1 MIEVM
6 SLQDLTGDD
15 SGEANQEKGIATSHS
30 EIE

>member
-6 SLQDLTGDD
+6 SLQNLTPDH
-15 SGEANQEKGIATSHS
+15 SGEANQVKGIATSNS